1 MSTKI
6 ENAPKLKEDEETKNN
21 DTISSEEENSEN
33 GDGDQNDSPKNN
45 LASFVTTPY
54 ERVLSIINEA
64 KAFILSVSST
74 QQNLINGL
82 EWAIKIISSHN
93 LYTYEFKE
101 HEDTEDF
108 KQFVQ
113 FVNSYNDVIPT
124 NKKPTGKKS
133 FLISSLDLKRPSA
146 LKYAI
151 NIPIHNQIQKIEEEK
166 NDEQSSDII
175 NNEKIKD
182 NPINIKKDNKDKNNK
197 MVLNTDTNV
206 KIKEI
211 KNKILNKNN
220 FETNKKNENKN
231 NIKNKFNKHNNTQTV
246 LRNVNKNKKETFSK
260 LEKSENSKIQKS
272 ASKINKSTRNFS
284 FRPEKKIKPLSP
296 IRQLK
301 KTTKNI
307 ITEKNI
313 TNTENNIAKSEKKST
328 KTESNICNTEKNI
341 NANDN
346 ILTPKEETKAC
357 SHIKTHSSMDL
368 SKSTQIETDNYKPSK
383 SSKVLKTFNRLKSE
397 SFPVKSF
404 NFLKDDDKL
413 EESPLNKS
421 FTKYSSNLI
430 ENALIDI
437 NYPPSRIL
445 EKTFNIFELKEIIG
459 QDNVLPIMGKV
470 ILDSFGLYSDDIIST
485 EKLDPF
491 LVSISNQY
499 HKTTLYHNSMHGA
512 DVTQSLCLYFL
523 NSNAEEICQS
533 LILDLLGILIA
544 ALGHDLGHP
553 GLTNPFHI
561 NSSSELAITY
571 NDVSCLENFHAST
584 LFKTIRNPDTD
595 IFEKLSVQDYKA
607 IRKRM
612 IGNILATDMVNHGKI
627 MTLIKSRIAIN
638 KAENKTK
645 FELLSGNEKTK
656 YEEQQSLFDFLIHAA
671 DLAHNTKLFNISLK
685 WVELL
690 SEEFWLQGDKEKS
703 MNLPVSFLC
712 DRDNYN
718 IPQSQVGFIKGF
730 IIPTFDCLVDIF
742 PSLKFTMNN
751 AKTNLKKW
759 EKLASKGRL
768 KGWTPEKTKQVNY
781 KKKMILFSSISSLN
795 ENNNINIK
803 SPMHKR
809 KSGNVNSLS
818 HALQVK
824 DAIKENNKENQEKNE
839 KKNKNA
845 KNKVQR
851 PNIILKSKN
860 HDKKVNLHKFQKF
873 K

>member
-1 MSTKI
+1 
-6 ENAPKLKEDEETKNN
+6 
-21 DTISSEEENSEN
+21 
-33 GDGDQNDSPKNN
+33 
-45 LASFVTTPY
+45 
-54 ERVLSIINEA
+54 
-64 KAFILSVSST
+64 
-74 QQNLINGL
+74 
-82 EWAIKIISSHN
+82 
-93 LYTYEFKE
+93 
-101 HEDTEDF
+101 
-108 KQFVQ
+108 
-113 FVNSYNDVIPT
+113 
-124 NKKPTGKKS
+124 
-133 FLISSLDLKRPSA
+133 
-146 LKYAI
+146 
-151 NIPIHNQIQKIEEEK
+151 
-166 NDEQSSDII
+166 
-175 NNEKIKD
+175 
-182 NPINIKKDNKDKNNK
+182 
-197 MVLNTDTNV
+197 
-206 KIKEI
+206 
-211 KNKILNKNN
+211 
-220 FETNKKNENKN
+220 
-231 NIKNKFNKHNNTQTV
+231 
-246 LRNVNKNKKETFSK
+246 
-260 LEKSENSKIQKS
+260 
-272 ASKINKSTRNFS
+272 
-284 FRPEKKIKPLSP
+284 
-296 IRQLK
+296 
-301 KTTKNI
+301 
-307 ITEKNI
+307 
-313 TNTENNIAKSEKKST
+313 
-328 KTESNICNTEKNI
+328 
-341 NANDN
+341 
-346 ILTPKEETKAC
+346 
-357 SHIKTHSSMDL
+357 MDL

-742 PSLKFTMNN
+742 PSLKFTMCN

-860 HDKKVNLHKFQKF
+860 HDKKINLHKFQKF